1 VRLGKRAFL
10 VVPVLVLTVLIV
22 ALPSIAF
29 GNDHDQFR
37 ANADGFHEI
46 LGNAGSPGTEAGAI
60 NTDGQASLRTTLTS
74 DAIEFRFEFSGL
86 TSNLVQAHYHFAQ
99 PHVSGGIMV
108 FLCGPAGS
116 PARQACPNAT
126 HGVVSGTLHAEDV
139 IGPVPQNIAAGDLAS
154 VERAIRNGA
163 AYMNLHTP
171 NFPGGEIRGQLGR
184 GNDN

>member
-10 VVPVLVLTVLIV
+10 VVPVFLLTVLVV
-22 ALPSIAF
+22 ALPNIAF
-29 GNDHDQFR
+29 GSDREQLR
-37 ANADGFHEI
+37 ANADGYHEI
-46 LGNAGSPGTEAGAI
+46 LPNAGSPGTEAGAI
-60 NTDGQASLRTTLTS
+60 NTNGQATLRTTLTS

-116 PARQACPNAT
+116 PAKQTCPNDT
-126 HGVVSGTLHAEDV
+126 HGVVSGTLHATDV

-154 VERAIRNGA
+154 VERAIHNGA
-163 AYMNLHTP
+163 AYLNLHTP
-171 NFPGGEIRGQLGR
+171 NFPAGEIRGQIGR
-184 GNDN
+184 DNDN